1 VPSSVPLGCVQP
13 LATPLELAPPPP
25 DGDVVVPP
33 EVVVADVVAA
43 EVEVADV
50 VDAAVDDAA
59 VDAADELDADVDAGG
74 DAADDDFL
82 ELPPQPAISTTI
94 TNTGTSAPSAR
105 ISRGQPTTPMRSPP
119 QAISLSRCGNLA
131 LRQCVPTIHSVP
143 SRGEEFRRPNLSP
156 SPRVWKDV
164 PPRRAPSGRSP
175 TERNRHELNGQP
187 QRQMKLAGRKRS
199 SFEAFAEAHGT
210 GLIRLGLMVSGDRG
224 RAEDAAQEALVRV
237 YQRWSRLDD
246 PLAYARRIVVNATR
260 DDWRRAERA
269 TRAHDD
275 AGRLGRPHEA
285 ADVEASFLQR
295 DALLGAL
302 AALPHRQRAVIVLRY
317 LSELS
322 EAETAAVL
330 EISVGTVKRQA
341 FDALAR
347 LRQILGAELITTTH
361 ERETCA

>member
-1 VPSSVPLGCVQP
+1 
-13 LATPLELAPPPP
+13 
-25 DGDVVVPP
+25 
-33 EVVVADVVAA
+33 
-43 EVEVADV
+43 
-50 VDAAVDDAA
+50 
-59 VDAADELDADVDAGG
+59 
-74 DAADDDFL
+74 
-82 ELPPQPAISTTI
+82 
-94 TNTGTSAPSAR
+94 
-105 ISRGQPTTPMRSPP
+105 
-119 QAISLSRCGNLA
+119 
-131 LRQCVPTIHSVP
+131 
-143 SRGEEFRRPNLSP
+143 
-156 SPRVWKDV
+156 
-164 PPRRAPSGRSP
+164 
-175 TERNRHELNGQP
+175 
-187 QRQMKLAGRKRS
+187 MKLAGRKRS